1 MLLLTLGKCP
11 TSEWPL
17 WPHHPPAAF
26 PTRGCHTLS
35 CLRGL
40 MISGSHTWELAHS
53 APSLGGLHLV
63 SSHTDLVA
71 VSADCPDALLPYFQ
85 ALGIFLCFSDPVP
98 DGSSTVML
106 SSERTWTSSALSTD
120 GNPKLQRL
128 AGELSVVA
136 HTWGSHH
143 AGG

>member
-1 MLLLTLGKCP
+1 
-11 TSEWPL
+11 
-17 WPHHPPAAF
+17 
-26 PTRGCHTLS
+26 
-35 CLRGL
+35 
-40 MISGSHTWELAHS
+40 MISGSSTWELAHS
-53 APSLGGLHLV
+53 AQSLGGLHLV
-63 SSHTDLVA
+63 SPHADLVA
-71 VSADCPDALLPYFQ
+71 ISADCPDALLPYFQ

-136 HTWGSHH
+136 HTWGPTTQEDEGES
-143 AGG
+143 G